1 MPEPSAPAFS
11 FLAIKQRRAL
21 DLLDLECSLSS
32 CHDLSQKEPEAIE
45 NKKSWPPQCVNC
57 PFFHDGK
64 RIERRRHVNLRVL
77 ESLTLERNG

>member
-1 MPEPSAPAFS
+1 
-11 FLAIKQRRAL
+11 
-21 DLLDLECSLSS
+21 
-32 CHDLSQKEPEAIE
+32 
-45 NKKSWPPQCVNC
+45 VNC